1 MEKETA
7 ANSKVAQQEWQHT
20 TTRYKV
26 QALSAVPG
34 INVRP
39 TGGGIEVNVRYITR
53 AYERHETR
61 ARLYQAVVELMHGQR
76 DAVKALG
83 TAAPAGS
90 AKS

>member
-1 MEKETA
+1 VEKETA
-7 ANSKVAQQEWQHT
+7 ANSKIAQQEWQHT

-53 AYERHETR
+53 A
-61 ARLYQAVVELMHGQR
+61 RLYQAVVELMHGQR
-76 DAVKALG
+76 DAVKAVG
-83 TAAPAGS
+83 TAAPVGS
-90 AKS
+90 ANS